1 MFFLLAIVQASPFF
15 WLHIKKSAGSSL
27 RRLLQPHYHCVDRSV
42 NPCCFVGVPKEYW
55 NDTINNYRIPLGEFQ
70 FRRACFASKYLYGK
84 DWGRMNSFA
93 FVREPVSRALSMFRF
108 LQPEIR
114 SYAISLRISKCS
126 ASDLF
131 DLFLTMLLLQRES
144 SASSKPFGLRF
155 STHVNP
161 VWNDIVDNDGNI
173 LLANLFRLDDL
184 ERGLAKVYSECGL
197 TLPQGF
203 FGFANKTSRSGAI
216 GTFVPSEAQRGQLL
230 EYYRKDLILYRENC
244 FRFPA

>member
-1 MFFLLAIVQASPFF
+1 MHEQNCLHFSEKYPLTNGELFLHDSKRCQ
-15 WLHIKKSAGSSL
+15 KSAKNSS
-27 RRLLQPHYHCVDRSV
+27 
-42 NPCCFVGVPKEYW
+42 NF
-55 NDTINNYRIPLGEFQ
+55 
-70 FRRACFASKYLYGK
+70 
-84 DWGRMNSFA
+84 
-93 FVREPVSRALSMFRF
+93 
-108 LQPEIR
+108 
-114 SYAISLRISKCS
+114 
-126 ASDLF
+126 SDLF
-131 DLFLTMLLLQRES
+131 LKMLLLQRES

-184 ERGLAKVYSECGL
+184 ERGLGKVYSECGL

-203 FGFANKTSRSGAI
+203 SGFANKTSRSGAI

-244 FRFPA
+244 FRFKCA